1 MGGEAMFGV
10 RILSALTAYAVV
22 LLEVYSGV
30 IKGPLWWV
38 LPGALV
44 LALLTAV
51 SLVDPANR
59 DLAPKPTSVFGT
71 LMQWIVILGMALAV
85 AWFSNYFGRE
95 LVPELVKNPLPQL

>member
-1 MGGEAMFGV
+1 MFGV
-10 RILSALTAYAVV
+10 RILSVLTAFAVV

-30 IKGPLWWV
+30 IKGPYWWV

-51 SLVDPANR
+51 SLIDPVNR
-59 DLAPKPTSVFGT
+59 DLGPQPKSFFGV
-71 LMQWIVILGMALAV
+71 LAQWVVIIGMALAV

-95 LVPELVKNPLPQL
+95 LIPDLVKNPMPQG

>member
-1 MGGEAMFGV
+1 MFGV

-51 SLVDPANR
+51 SLVDPSNR
-59 DLAPKPTSVFGT
+59 DLAPQPKSFFGV
-71 LMQWIVILGMALAV
+71 LIEWVVILGMALAV

-95 LVPELVKNPLPQL
+95 LVPELVKNPMPSM

>member
-1 MGGEAMFGV
+1 MFGV

-22 LLEVYSGV
+22 LLEVYSGL

-59 DLAPKPTSVFGT
+59 DLAPKSSGFFGT
-71 LMQWIVILGMALAV
+71 LVQWVVIIGMALAV

-95 LVPELVKNPLPQL
+95 MAPELLKNPLPQM

>member
-1 MGGEAMFGV
+1 MFGV

-30 IKGPLWWV
+30 IKGPDWWV

-59 DLAPKPTSVFGT
+59 DLAPPAKGFLPV
-71 LMQWIVILGMALAV
+71 LVQWVVIIGMALAV
-85 AWFSNYFGRE
+85 SWFSNYFGRE
-95 LVPELVKNPLPQL
+95 LIPDLVQNPMPQM

>member
-1 MGGEAMFGV
+1 MFGV
-10 RILSALTAYAVV
+10 RMLSALTAFAVV

-30 IKGPLWWV
+30 IKGPYWWV

-59 DLAPKPTSVFGT
+59 ELAPRPTGFFAV
-71 LMQWIVILGMALAV
+71 LVEWVVIIGMAVAV

-95 LVPELVKNPLPQL
+95 LIPELVKNPMLQN

>member
-1 MGGEAMFGV
+1 MFGV
-10 RILSALTAYAVV
+10 RILSALTAFAVV

-30 IKGPLWWV
+30 IKWPYWWV

-51 SLVDPANR
+51 SLIDPVNR
-59 DLAPKPTSVFGT
+59 DVTPQPKGFFGVFA
-71 LMQWIVILGMALAV
+71 QWAVIIGMALSV

-95 LVPELVKNPLPQL
+95 LIPELIKNPMPQP

>member
-1 MGGEAMFGV
+1 MFGV

-22 LLEVYSGV
+22 LLEVYSGA
-30 IKGPLWWV
+30 IKGPIWWV

-59 DLAPKPTSVFGT
+59 DLAPAAKGFFANLV
-71 LMQWIVILGMALAV
+71 QWIVIIGMALAV

-95 LVPELVKNPLPQL
+95 LVPGLVANPMPQG

>member
-1 MGGEAMFGV
+1 MLFGV
-10 RILSALTAYAVV
+10 RILSVLTAFAVV

-51 SLVDPANR
+51 SLIDPINQNV
-59 DLAPKPTSVFGT
+59 APQPKGGFAVFV
-71 LMQWIVILGMALAV
+71 QWVLIIVMALAV

-95 LVPELVKNPLPQL
+95 LIPELVKNPMPQN

>member
-1 MGGEAMFGV
+1 MFGV

-22 LLEVYSGV
+22 LLEVYSGA

-38 LPGALV
+38 FPGALV

-59 DLAPKPTSVFGT
+59 DLAPQAKGFFAN
-71 LMQWIVILGMALAV
+71 LMQWVVIIGMAVAV
-85 AWFSNYFGRE
+85 SWFSNYFGRE
-95 LVPELVKNPLPQL
+95 LIPELVKNPMPQM

>member
-1 MGGEAMFGV
+1 MFGV

-22 LLEVYSGV
+22 LLEVYSGA

-51 SLVDPANR
+51 SLIDPANR
-59 DLAPKPTSVFGT
+59 DLAPKPSGFFST
-71 LMQWIVILGMALAV
+71 LVQWLVIIGMALAV

-95 LVPELVKNPLPQL
+95 MVPELVKNPLPQM